1 MGQTNTMPLHSSA
14 AEQDQYPLMAI
25 GSKNPSPS
33 PTTTIKESSM
43 IQHSK
48 ESSIG
53 IPEEKVEP
61 VKGPRFN
68 ANRGRSQKV
77 MLPHTQNVINLG
89 SVPIVTFGGGRD

>member
-1 MGQTNTMPLHSSA
+1 MKPDAVRTQKARQVIVHKLTMGQTNTMPLHSSA

-25 GSKNPSPS
+25 GSNHPSPS

-68 ANRGRSQKV
+68 ANRGRS
-77 MLPHTQNVINLG
+77 
-89 SVPIVTFGGGRD
+89 

>member
-1 MGQTNTMPLHSSA
+1 MAVGTN
-14 AEQDQYPLMAI
+14 Q
-25 GSKNPSPS
+25 PSPS

-43 IQHSK
+43 IQQSK

-53 IPEEKVEP
+53 APEEKVPEP
-61 VKGPRFN
+61 VKGPRFA

-89 SVPIVTFGGGRD
+89 TVPIVTFGVGEAGSTRDSFMKLGGTTTS